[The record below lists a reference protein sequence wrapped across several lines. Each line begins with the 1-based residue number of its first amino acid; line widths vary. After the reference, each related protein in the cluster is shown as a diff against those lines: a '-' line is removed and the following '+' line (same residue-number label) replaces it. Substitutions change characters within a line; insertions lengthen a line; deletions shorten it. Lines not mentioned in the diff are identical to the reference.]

1 MSQVGN
7 AVVERCANRNYHYG
21 NRRVR
26 RLIEKLE
33 TANLE
38 TPASGAA
45 GAGNG
50 ERNRDND
57 KGLQAESAGPREN
70 ESAGPATTFVV
81 SPNLSMSW
89 RANMYLAGAVAVV
102 CLGTAIVWA
111 FFGFWVVLPF
121 AGAEVIFVTWC
132 LHTTVRKL
140 SVKEVITISENE
152 IKVEW
157 GRTGPQQSVKLP
169 RHWTRLA
176 YSCSENP
183 FEVGDL
189 MVCAYGKSY
198 ALGSSLGRSEK
209 HELFTELNKL
219 I

>member
-1 MSQVGN
+1 MSQVLN
-7 AVVERCANRNYHYG
+7 AVVEHYANRNYHYKNG
-21 NRRVR
+21 RVR
-26 RLIEKLE
+26 HLIEKLE
-33 TANLE
+33 TTNKE

-45 GAGNG
+45 GAGSG
-50 ERNRDND
+50 ERNSDID
-57 KGLQAESAGPREN
+57 DGLQAASAGSGEN
-70 ESAGPATTFVV
+70 ESAGRATTFVV

-209 HELFTELNKL
+209 RELFTELNKL

>member
-1 MSQVGN
+1 M
-7 AVVERCANRNYHYG
+7 
-21 NRRVR
+21 
-26 RLIEKLE
+26 IEKLE
-33 TANLE
+33 TTNLE
-38 TPASGAA
+38 TSASSANGTTGALGISGGGIGKEA
-45 GAGNG
+45 G
-50 ERNRDND
+50 ERKNNE
-57 KGLQAESAGPREN
+57 GLRVENTRISESEPGAPIN
-70 ESAGPATTFVV
+70 ESASTATTFVV

-89 RANMYLAGAVAVV
+89 RANMYLAGAVAFV

-121 AGAEVIFVTWC
+121 AGAEVVFVTWC
-132 LHTTVRKL
+132 LHTTVKKL
-140 SVKEVITISENE
+140 TIKEVITISENE
-152 IKVEW
+152 IRVEW

-176 YSCSENP
+176 YSCSDNP

-189 MVCAYGKSY
+189 MVSAYGKSY

-209 HELFTELNKL
+209 HQLFTELNKL

>member
-1 MSQVGN
+1 M
-7 AVVERCANRNYHYG
+7 
-21 NRRVR
+21 
-26 RLIEKLE
+26 IEKLE
-33 TANLE
+33 TTNPE
-38 TPASGAA
+38 TAASGAL
-45 GAGNG
+45 GANGTDGALGISGGGIGKEAG
-50 ERNRDND
+50 ERKTNE
-57 KGLQAESAGPREN
+57 GLQAENTRISESEPGAPIN
-70 ESAGPATTFVV
+70 ESASTATTFVV

-89 RANMYLAGAVAVV
+89 RANMYLAGAVAFV

-111 FFGFWVVLPF
+111 YFGFWVVLPF
-121 AGAEVIFVTWC
+121 AGAEVVFVTWC
-132 LHTTVRKL
+132 LHATVKKL
-140 SVKEVITISENE
+140 TIKEVITISENE
-152 IKVEW
+152 IRVEW

-189 MVCAYGKSY
+189 MLSAYGKSY